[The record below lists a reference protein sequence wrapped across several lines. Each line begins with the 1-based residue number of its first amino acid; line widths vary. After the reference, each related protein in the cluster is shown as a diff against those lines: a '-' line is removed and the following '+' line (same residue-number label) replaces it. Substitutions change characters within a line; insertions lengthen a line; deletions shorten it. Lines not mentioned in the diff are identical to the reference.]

1 MKKISTAA
9 IFCSL
14 LLSTTTLSDGYNS
27 ALVLFKNKTVT
38 NSNGFRIPA
47 ITTTAQ
53 GTVIAVTD
61 VRYAGTS
68 GNTDMPRK
76 VELMVKVS
84 NDGGATWGE
93 GEILTSP
100 TTINGKN
107 YITDACIVSNKDTGT
122 TFYLD
127 TKTIKQ

>member
-61 VRYAGTS
+61 VRYAGTWV
-68 GNTDMPRK
+68 NTDMPRK
-76 VELMVKVS
+76 V
-84 NDGGATWGE
+84 
-93 GEILTSP
+93 
-100 TTINGKN
+100 
-107 YITDACIVSNKDTGT
+107 
-122 TFYLD
+122 
-127 TKTIKQ
+127 